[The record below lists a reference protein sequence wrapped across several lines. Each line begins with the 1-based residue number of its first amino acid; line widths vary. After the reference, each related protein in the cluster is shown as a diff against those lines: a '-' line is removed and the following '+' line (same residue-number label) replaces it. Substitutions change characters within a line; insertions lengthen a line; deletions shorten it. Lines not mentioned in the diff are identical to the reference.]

1 MDWVYLSL
9 SRPTG
14 APLLGPVGFL
24 FAAVGFTMAV
34 VVARLF
40 VAVEARCIQSCP
52 VIRVQG
58 FHIHHLYYGVLLLLA
73 SSTIMVFATD
83 VRTRWDTALVFG
95 AGLGLIADEVG
106 LLILRV
112 PYWALISLATLA
124 AIGLALYLATLYK
137 VWTVGRGDFGL
148 LNRYQTLSIFAVVLA
163 MLGFLYFGRPLR
175 AMFAD
180 AALVAWVSASLL
192 LLTFGRTHIQE
203 VRRTPLNPLPLSP
216 SKNRRKGNLQ
226 VSKPLGI

>member
-1 MDWVYLSL
+1 L
-9 SRPTG
+9 SRPKG

-34 VVARLF
+34 IVARIF
-40 VAVEARCIQSCP
+40 VAVEARCTQSCP

-73 SSTIMVFATD
+73 SSTIMVFVTD

-95 AGLGLIADEVG
+95 AGLGLVADEIG

-112 PYWALISLATLA
+112 PYWAVASLATLA
-124 AIGLALYLATLYK
+124 VVGLALYLGTIYK
-137 VWTVGRGDFGL
+137 LWTVGRRDFGL
-148 LNRYQTLSIFAVVLA
+148 LDRYQTLSIFAVVLA

-175 AMFAD
+175 AMFTD
-180 AALVAWVSASLL
+180 AALIAWVSASLL
-192 LLTFGRTHIQE
+192 LLTFGRKHIQE
-203 VRRTPLNPLPLSP
+203 IRRTPLNPLPPSP
-216 SKNRRKGNLQ
+216 
-226 VSKPLGI
+226 